1 MDYKKRTIYKHLDFM
16 LQSSGAILIE
26 GPKWYGKKTTS
37 KRFANSIIIMDD
49 PKNRETNINLN

>member
-26 GPKWYGKKTTS
+26 GPKWCGKTTTS